1 MPEISPLLVVSFVVA
16 FLLGYFLYAS
26 LYAAIGATVNSAQEA
41 QTLVFPVMAPMLA
54 AFLFFPAV
62 LGSPDSVFSTTL
74 SLIPFFAP
82 LLMFLRVAAAPPPAW
97 QLVTCVLLCLGT
109 IVLAVWVAARIYRVG
124 ILMYG
129 KRATLPE
136 IARWVRMP

>member
-1 MPEISPLLVVSFVVA
+1 VC
-16 FLLGYFLYAS
+16 FLLGFFLYAA
-26 LYAAIGATVNSAQEA
+26 LYAAVGASVNSVQEA
-41 QTLVFPVMAPMLA
+41 TALTFPIMAPLLM

-62 LGSPDSVFSTTL
+62 LSSPDSAFSTSL
-74 SLIPFFAP
+74 SMVPFFAP

-97 QLVTCVLLCLGT
+97 QLALCVGLCLGT
-109 IVLAVWVAARIYRVG
+109 IALATWMAGRIYRVG

-136 IARWVRMP
+136 IARWIKRS